1 VSPAEAAVAPP
12 RLAVD
17 ARELRPGVRTGIG
30 RYLLEVL
37 RAASLDGWSCV
48 AYGDAGARLDTPLPG
63 VDWRVLEAPWTQ
75 WWDQVSLPRALA
87 RDSAAVFLSPYY
99 KGPLSAPCPV
109 VLTIHDLFFI
119 GYPGQSRPVYDA
131 TMTAMARLYAGRAA
145 AIVADSEYSK
155 RSIVARL
162 GVSAAKVNVIPVAL
176 GAEFTPAPP
185 GQALLARYAVAP
197 PYVLYVGNFK
207 PHKNLARLIR
217 AFALLPGP
225 LRGRHSLV
233 LAGGDVDGCAALA
246 GLAATL
252 GLGARVI
259 FPGRVAD
266 EDLAALYSGAAAF
279 VLPSLEEGFG
289 LPVLEARACGAPVV
303 ASNRAALPE
312 LVADAGLVF
321 DAEREGEL
329 AAALARVL
337 ADAGLA
343 DDLRHRGLARAAL
356 YTPART
362 SGRVLALLRDVSAA
376 RARLGAW
383 GTDARPRLG
392 EPR

>member
-1 VSPAEAAVAPP
+1 
-12 RLAVD
+12 
-17 ARELRPGVRTGIG
+17 
-30 RYLLEVL
+30 
-37 RAASLDGWSCV
+37 
-48 AYGDAGARLDTPLPG
+48 
-63 VDWRVLEAPWTQ
+63 
-75 WWDQVSLPRALA
+75 VSLPRALA
-87 RDSAAVFLSPYY
+87 RDAATVFLSPYY
-99 KGPLSAPCPV
+99 KGPLSASCPV

-119 GYPGQSRPVYDA
+119 GYPGQRRPVYDA
-131 TMTAMARLYAGRAA
+131 TMTAMARLYAARAA
-145 AIVADSEYSK
+145 AIIADSEYSK

-162 GVSAAKVNVIPVAL
+162 GVGASKVTVIPVAL
-176 GAEFTPAPP
+176 GAEFAPAPP
-185 GQALLARYAVAP
+185 GPAVLARYAVTP
-197 PYVLYVGNFK
+197 PYILYIGNFK
-207 PHKNLARLIR
+207 PHKNLARLLR
-217 AFALLPGP
+217 GFAQLPGP

-233 LAGGDVDGCAALA
+233 LGGGDADGRAGLAA
-246 GLAATL
+246 LAATL
-252 GLGARVI
+252 GIGARVI
-259 FPGRVAD
+259 FPGRIAD
-266 EDLAALYSGAAAF
+266 EDLAALYAGAAAF

-289 LPVLEARACGAPVV
+289 LPVLEAMACGTPVV

-337 ADAGLA
+337 ADSALA

-362 SGRVLALLRDVSAA
+362 SGRVLALLGDVSAA

-383 GTDARPRLG
+383 RAEARSRLG